1 MTKITRYKFL
11 RAFRASVRLWL
22 YSLTLIPLALSGAG
36 ASGRI
41 RASEVLRSTVAPTPH
56 LFRSSLNGSQTLE
69 QYQGSLAQG
78 GAVLYSYQSVQGGLH
93 EITLSGPIGAD
104 FTLSLDVEVIK
115 SGPGRPTMVIW
126 APVAQS
132 DGTTANEY
140 IAYQGVA
147 QGAQLSGGGRVTGNY
162 RVRVTATQGSG
173 NYTLDLSH
181 P

>member
-1 MTKITRYKFL
+1 MIEITRYKFL
-11 RAFRASVRLWL
+11 SAFRTSGRLWV
-22 YSLTLIPLALSGAG
+22 YSLMLIIPLAPSGAG

-41 RASEVLRSTVAPTPH
+41 NASEVLRSTVARP
-56 LFRSSLNGSQTLE
+56 SLCRPSLVGSQTLE

-78 GAVLYSYQSVQGGLH
+78 GAVLYNYQSVQGGLH
-93 EITLSGPIGAD
+93 EITLSGPLGAD
-104 FTLSLDVEVIK
+104 FTLSLEVEVIK

-132 DGTTANEY
+132 DGQTANEY

-147 QGAQLSGGGRVTGNY
+147 QGGQLSGGGRVTGNY
-162 RVRVTATQGSG
+162 RVRVTAAQGSG
-173 NYTLDLSH
+173 GYTLDISH